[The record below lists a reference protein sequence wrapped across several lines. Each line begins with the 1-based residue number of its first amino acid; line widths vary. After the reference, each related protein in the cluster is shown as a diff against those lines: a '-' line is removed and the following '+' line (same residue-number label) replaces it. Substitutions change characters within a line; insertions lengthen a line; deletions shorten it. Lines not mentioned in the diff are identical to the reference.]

1 MKKPKEYQRGAQ
13 AFFSLTK
20 FFEIRPLSHQGLSGI
35 SRFRIM
41 DSSSNRQTD
50 KDLDWA
56 NLVQEMEGI
65 KGRVEQ
71 SLEERR
77 EAPEPLAPLEEMLSG
92 LSSVEPPTEASA
104 RVIPLEPK
112 AAAHKTLEGAESTL
126 SLAVIGALKLRLE
139 LTRQSQSVQIH
150 LEENQLR
157 VELSDGTEFRI
168 PLNKAA

>member
-1 MKKPKEYQRGAQ
+1 
-13 AFFSLTK
+13 
-20 FFEIRPLSHQGLSGI
+20 
-35 SRFRIM
+35 M
-41 DSSSNRQTD
+41 DSSDNRHSER
-50 KDLDWA
+50 DLDWA

-71 SLEERR
+71 SLDER
-77 EAPEPLAPLEEMLSG
+77 PLETRMATEHFAPLEEMLSG
-92 LSSVEPPTEASA
+92 LGNEESHSEPRAP
-104 RVIPLEPK
+104 VIPLESKK
-112 AAAHKTLEGAESTL
+112 ATNRSSESESTL